1 MIDGKDFNGAKAYK
15 DSKLCNMQ
23 TILQALNYTQH
34 PTTPYLKLGRV

>member
-23 TILQALNYTQH
+23 TILQALN
-34 PTTPYLKLGRV
+34 